1 VTSLYWIIA
10 CLLVFLGVAGIVLPA
25 LPGTLL
31 VAAGLFLAAWIDDFS
46 RVGWFPLLLIAFLV
60 LLSYAVDLLFATL
73 GTKKAGASRWAIA
86 GAGIGMVVGMFFG
99 LPGILL
105 GPFAGAFLAETLR
118 GRKPSEAGKAGMG
131 ALAGV
136 LVGTLVK
143 LGIVMTMVGVFALA
157 YFL

>member
-1 VTSLYWIIA
+1 MTSLYWVLA
-10 CLLVFLGVAGIVLPA
+10 LLLVLLGVAGIVLPA
-25 LPGTLL
+25 VPGTFL
-31 VAAGLFLAAWIDDFS
+31 VAAGLFLAAWIDDFN
-46 RVGWFPLLLIAFLV
+46 RVGWLPLLLIVFLALV
-60 LLSYAVDLLFATL
+60 SYAVDFLFATL
-73 GTKKAGASRWAIA
+73 GTKKAGASRWAMA

-118 GRKPSEAGKAGMG
+118 GRKPSEAGKAGVG

-143 LGIVMTMVGVFALA
+143 LGIVLTMVGVFAVA